1 MVREIPKQTRKVNQV
16 SIEREQLI
24 RSYWAIIE
32 KEQNYS
38 ALSDFYLPESVLI
51 DPVYGP
57 FKGYDAI
64 KAFLQ
69 KVTADMHELDISFTV
84 AEVAGEGDIGWS
96 RWCFQLPDGSK
107 KEGVSVYRFK
117 GDKILYQHDYIGTN
131 VLD

>member
-1 MVREIPKQTRKVNQV
+1 MSTNRIQFIKT
-16 SIEREQLI
+16 
-24 RSYWAIIE
+24 YWELIE
-32 KEQNYS
+32 KDQNYS
-38 ALSDFYLPESVLI
+38 ALSEFYLPESVLI

-69 KVTADMHELDISFTV
+69 QVTADMRDLDIKFTV

-96 RWCFQLPDGSK
+96 RWSFSLPDGSEK
-107 KEGVSVYRFK
+107 QGVSVYRFK

-131 VLD
+131 ELA

>member
-1 MVREIPKQTRKVNQV
+1 MGTD
-16 SIEREQLI
+16 REQLL

-38 ALSDFYLPESVLI
+38 ALSEYYLPESVLI
-51 DPVYGP
+51 DPVYGS

-64 KAFLQ
+64 KAFLKQ
-69 KVTADMHELDISFTV
+69 VTTDMHKLDISFTV

-96 RWCFQLPDGSK
+96 RWCIQLPDGNK

-117 GDKILYQHDYIGTN
+117 DDKILYQHDYIGAN
-131 VLD
+131 ELG

>member
-1 MVREIPKQTRKVNQV
+1 MGTD
-16 SIEREQLI
+16 REQLL

-32 KEQNYS
+32 QEQNYS

-51 DPVYGP
+51 DPLYGE
-57 FKGYDAI
+57 FKGHAAI
-64 KAFLQ
+64 KAFLE

-96 RWCFQLPDGSK
+96 RWCFQLPDGNK

-131 VLD
+131 ELG

>member
-1 MVREIPKQTRKVNQV
+1 V

-24 RSYWAIIE
+24 RTYWAIIE

-51 DPVYGP
+51 DPLYGP
-57 FKGYDAI
+57 FKGHDAI

-69 KVTADMHELDISFTV
+69 KVTADMHELDISFTLE
-84 AEVAGEGDIGWS
+84 EVAGEGDIGWS
-96 RWCFQLPDGSK
+96 CWCCQLPDGSK

-131 VLD
+131 ELG